1 MKVWIVIEY
10 RGYEDVYIMGVFHR
24 SAVAHQFMK
33 EQKAKKEHFV
43 SYNVEKW
50 EVKSGQKEIT

>member
-10 RGYEDVYIMGVFHR
+10 RGYEDVYIMGVFRR
-24 SAVAHQFMK
+24 SATAHQFMR
-33 EQKAKKEHFV
+33 EQKAKKEYFV

-50 EVKSGQKEIT
+50 EVKGK